1 MRATELHKLTMQQF
15 RPLPQRKSLITALA
29 VLVFAFGL
37 LPDSSGGAGIPKT
50 PKAPTEELKGAKLVN
65 VEQCAALSA
74 DTNAVILDVR
84 TPQEF
89 KEGHIPGATN
99 LDYFAPDF
107 DGKLKAL
114 DKSKSYVLHC
124 SAGGRSSQAA
134 ARMLKAGFTN
144 VIYFEAGMNGWQK
157 AGKKVE
163 R

>member
-1 MRATELHKLTMQQF
+1 
-15 RPLPQRKSLITALA
+15 LPQRNALITALA
-29 VLVFAFGL
+29 VLVFAFGI
-37 LPDSSGGAGIPKT
+37 LPDSFGDEDIPKT
-50 PKAPTEELKGAKLVN
+50 PKAPPEALKGAKLIN
-65 VEQCAALSA
+65 VEQCAVLSE
-74 DTNAVILDVR
+74 DTNAVVLDVR
-84 TPQEF
+84 TSKEF

-99 LDYFAPDF
+99 IDYLAPDF
-107 DGKLKAL
+107 DAKLKAL
-114 DKSKSYVLHC
+114 DKAKPYVLHC